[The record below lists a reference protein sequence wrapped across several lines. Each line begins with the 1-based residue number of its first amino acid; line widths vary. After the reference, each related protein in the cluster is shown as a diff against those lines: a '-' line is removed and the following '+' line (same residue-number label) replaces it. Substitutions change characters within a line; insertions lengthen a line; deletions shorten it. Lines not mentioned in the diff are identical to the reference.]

1 MNQDEKFLVAFK
13 KYLPEE
19 AVSYCFNLWK
29 EKPFNFFITKG
40 RLTKLGDFRYR
51 RDRKLQTISIN
62 HNLNPYQ
69 FLITYI
75 HEVAHY
81 RAFEDHGLGIKPH
94 GVEWKITFRNL
105 MTPLISD
112 KIFPKDVLAALVRHF
127 KNPKASTGADLFL
140 SRTLKGYDKNVS
152 DEKSLLVD
160 LPKGEVFE
168 LQGRK
173 FQKEHIRRTRILCA
187 ELNTGRKYLISA
199 HAEVKRID
207 QSES

>member
-1 MNQDEKFLVAFK
+1 MNQDEKFLLAFR

-19 AVSYCFNLWK
+19 AVAYCFQLWK

-62 HNLNPYQ
+62 HNLNPFQ

-81 RAFEDHGLGIKPH
+81 RAFEEHGLSIKPH
-94 GVEWKITFRNL
+94 GEEWKNTFRKL
-105 MTPLISD
+105 MIPVMSE
-112 KIFPKDVLAALVRHF
+112 KVFPKDILVALVRHF

-140 SRTLKGYDKNVS
+140 SKVLKAYDKNVL

-160 LPKGEVFE
+160 LPKGEIFE

-187 ELNTGRKYLISA
+187 ELETGRKYLISA
-199 HAEVKRID
+199 HAEVKRVH